1 MALQICPKCKE
12 NSFTW
17 FISGKTHL
25 TSWSCF
31 SCDYEAKQT
40 DSDEQVCEHCDEKS
54 KIKLKDRGKEY
65 WWCSNCNVTSDL

>member
-17 FISGKTHL
+17 FINGKTHL

-40 DSDEQVCEHCDEKS
+40 GNIELICENCEEKS
-54 KIKLKDRGKEY
+54 KIKLKDKENEY
-65 WWCSNCNVTSDL
+65 WWCSNCNEVS

>member
-1 MALQICPKCKE
+1 MKTCPQCKE

-17 FISGKTHL
+17 FNNEKSGL

-40 DSDEQVCEHCDEKS
+40 IDELICENCNEAS
-54 KIKLKDRGKEY
+54 KKILKDKETECF
-65 WWCSNCNVTSDL
+65 WCSNCNTVSDI

>member
-1 MALQICPKCKE
+1 MALKICPKCKE

-17 FISGKTHL
+17 FINGKTHL

-40 DSDEQVCEHCDEKS
+40 ENVEQVCENCEEKS
-54 KIKLKDRGKEY
+54 KIKLKDRENEY
-65 WWCSNCNVTSDL
+65 WWCSNCNATSDL

>member
-17 FISGKTHL
+17 FINGKSHL

-31 SCDYEAKQT
+31 NCDYEAKENEI
-40 DSDEQVCEHCDEKS
+40 DECICENCEKRT
-54 KIKLKDRGKEY
+54 KTKLKDKETEY
-65 WWCSNCNVTSDL
+65 WWCYNCNKISDL